1 VTHTDR
7 LTLALADRYRIIRH
21 LGTGGMASVYLAED
35 LKHDRKVAIKVLKPE
50 LAAVLGAERFVV
62 EIKTT
67 AALQHPGILPL
78 FDSGTADGF
87 LFYVMPYIEGETIR
101 DRLNRETQ
109 LGVDEAVR
117 LTREIADALDYAHRH
132 GIIHR
137 DVKPENLLLHD
148 GRALVMDFGIAL
160 AVSAAAGGR
169 MTETGLS
176 LGTPHYMSPEQAT
189 ADKDLTARSDVYSL
203 ASVLYEMLS
212 GNPPHTGSSAQQIIM
227 KIITEPAAPVTQYR
241 KTVPPHVAA
250 AVARGLEK
258 LPADR
263 FATAKEFSEA
273 LGTVGFT
280 HASVAAAG
288 TTADVSPKSRARLAA
303 TAVPWVLMLAALA
316 WGVTRSGSASEN
328 SPPVTR
334 FAIDMSGE
342 GEPVDASGSPIAVSP
357 DGRSIAYVGSDS
369 LGGRWIYLRAS
380 DDLVPRR
387 LAGTNS
393 ATAPLFSPDG
403 RQLAFLQENRVKAL
417 DLSSGSIGALL
428 TELSTNSITWAADGF
443 FYFTD
448 GGRLLRAPAAG
459 GATDTLIGT
468 LPRADDGLRW
478 PDVLPDGRGV
488 LLTLVRGGSPMLAV
502 YDSKEKRLIEL
513 GVAGMYARWVAP
525 SWVVYGVTGGT
536 LVAAPFDPDAMA
548 FTGPASPI
556 AAAVRA
562 GPAFP
567 MKAGIG
573 RNGTIAFIPGSEGGA
588 NELVV
593 TDRSGTVLQRFA
605 APDRT
610 FFTEA
615 RFSPDGRRALT
626 AVAEISQ
633 PGRRSLWAADLRT
646 SSLSRLTFDSAAFGQ
661 AWSADGRY
669 AYYSTGATLRRIAT
683 DGSGATDSL
692 FTSASGSIS
701 EFESTADGKALVIR
715 YYKVSRG
722 FDRDIGLVPL
732 DGRSPVEP
740 WLNSAFS
747 ESALDLSPDGEWLLY
762 SSNESGQAQV
772 YVRRA
777 RASSGRWPVTGRGAA
792 NSTANARWGARGRE
806 ILVNSGDSIS
816 VVSFTPGA
824 EPAIGPL
831 RRLFSSEEFLLGGN
845 TAIWDVSPQGDRL
858 LTPRSLSD
866 RSALGSEVILNRRRL
881 HIEVITN
888 WFAQRSPQ

>member
-1 VTHTDR
+1 MSHTDR

-35 LKHDRKVAIKVLKPE
+35 LKHERQVAIKVLKPE

-117 LTREIADALDYAHRH
+117 LTREIADALDYAHRR

-203 ASVLYEMLS
+203 ASVLYEMLT

-263 FATAKEFSEA
+263 FATAKEFSDA

-280 HASVAAAG
+280 QTVASAASN
-288 TTADVSPKSRARLAA
+288 TRAALAA
-303 TAVPWVLMLAALA
+303 PRTRIALAALPWLVTAAALA
-316 WGVTRSGSASEN
+316 WGLTRDTAS
-328 SPPVTR
+328 SPPPVTR
-334 FAIDMSGE
+334 FAIARSGN
-342 GEPVDASGSPIAVSP
+342 GEPRDAAGSPIAVSP

-369 LGGRWIYLRAS
+369 LGGLWLYLRAI
-380 DDLVPRR
+380 DNLVPQQ
-387 LAGTNS
+387 LAGTNG
-393 ATAPLFSPDG
+393 ATAPVFSPDG
-403 RQLAFLQENRVKAL
+403 RQLAFLQESRIKAI
-417 DLSSGSIGALL
+417 DLGSGSISPLL
-428 TELSTNSITWAADGF
+428 TQLSTNSLSWGSDGH

-448 GGRLLRAPAAG
+448 GGQLLRTPVSG
-459 GATDTLIGT
+459 GAVDTLLKT
-468 LPRADDGLRW
+468 LPHPDDLLRW

-488 LLTLVRGGSPMLAV
+488 LLTLVRGGSPMLAL
-502 YDSKEKRLIEL
+502 YHSGENRLIEF
-513 GVAGMYARWVAP
+513 GIGGMYPRWVSP
-525 SWVVYGVTGGT
+525 SWVVYAVSGGT
-536 LVAAPFDPDAMA
+536 VVAASFDVKTMA

-556 AAAVRA
+556 ADNVRT

-567 MKAGIG
+567 IKGGVG
-573 RNGTIAFIPGSEGGA
+573 RDGTIAFLPGSEGGS

-593 TDRSGTVLQRFA
+593 TDRSGAVQQRFV
-605 APDRT
+605 APDRS
-610 FFTEA
+610 FFGEA
-615 RFSPDGRRALT
+615 RFSPDGRRALLAVIELAQTNRRALWT
-626 AVAEISQ
+626 ADFQA
-633 PGRRSLWAADLRT
+633 R
-646 SSLSRLTFDSAAFGQ
+646 SLSRLTFDSAAFGQ
-661 AWSADGRY
+661 AWSPDGRY
-669 AYYSTGATLRRIAT
+669 AYYSTGATLRRVAT
-683 DGSGATDSL
+683 DGSGKTDSL
-692 FTSASGSIS
+692 FTSPAGGIS
-701 EFESTADGKALVIR
+701 EIESTPDGAAVVMR
-715 YYKVSRG
+715 YYKVSSG

-732 DGRSPVEP
+732 DGRSPLQP
-740 WLNSAFS
+740 WLNTTFN
-747 ESALDLSPDGEWLLY
+747 ESAIDLSPDGQWLLY
-762 SSNESGQAQV
+762 SSNESGQSQV

-777 RASSGRWPVTGRGAA
+777 SAVSGRWPVTTGRGGA
-792 NSTANARWGARGRE
+792 TARWGARGRE
-806 ILVNSGDSIS
+806 IVFASGDSMTA
-816 VVSFTPGA
+816 VSFTPGE
-824 EPAIGPL
+824 EPTIGPA
-831 RRLFSSEEFLLGGN
+831 RKLFADQTFLLGGN
-845 TAIWDVSPQGDRL
+845 ATPWDVSPQGDRL
-858 LTPRSLSD
+858 LT
-866 RSALGSEVILNRRRL
+866 ARRWTEDGRL
-881 HIEVITN
+881 QIEVIAN
-888 WFAQRSPQ
+888 WFAQRSPTGK